1 MCRSHITESAPSF
14 GCCMPQR
21 GGYRTQSLSWFC
33 CQWQLEYT
41 RKQTTH
47 GVVCYRP
54 LRATNDG
61 LCTRTVTMM
70 RIVVHFWYA
79 ENFMHSMLVSGGGWG
94 VWISIQSVMR
104 VKKALQSRFWTLT
117 PSNISA
123 HPCMHLPA
131 FYVLIKLLT
140 TWQFFLC
147 RANAWNQTTD
157 NCKTVWPS
165 SIYFGW

>member
-1 MCRSHITESAPSF
+1 MFRSHITESAPSF

-54 LRATNDG
+54 LRAMNDG

-123 HPCMHLPA
+123 HPCMHLPFTCWLNFWLPGNFFCVVQMHEIKRQIIVKRFGLAVYMA
-131 FYVLIKLLT
+131 FD
-140 TWQFFLC
+140 W
-147 RANAWNQTTD
+147 
-157 NCKTVWPS
+157 
-165 SIYFGW
+165 